1 MLFIFSSSGGV
12 DADGNDWMENHDD
25 CCPAGFTCE
34 YDSQYY
40 SQCKESTSTKKTIT
54 KKRTFNFLKAKA
66 KQAFKGTKGRIH
78 AKDDVTCKTDSDCTD
93 GTDPHCVVE
102 SEFYS
107 ACVDCD
113 PSSFST
119 QCQFMSASFLN
130 ASEKTC
136 SQTCEGRCPGGSDSE
151 CPSDESCIYADGAD
165 ACVDCSSQSA
175 FDEKCQ
181 YMSDDW
187 IISAQD
193 KCGLD
198 CTTRCP
204 THSDSDCADGLICV
218 VQSDGYFD
226 QCIDCTK
233 DSFEEECKF
242 WSDDIRSAAEEACGL
257 TCEM

>member
-1 MLFIFSSSGGV
+1 M
-12 DADGNDWMENHDD
+12 N
-25 CCPAGFTCE
+25 P
-34 YDSQYY
+34 
-40 SQCKESTSTKKTIT
+40 
-54 KKRTFNFLKAKA
+54 
-66 KQAFKGTKGRIH
+66 
-78 AKDDVTCKTDSDCTD
+78 
-93 GTDPHCVVE
+93 
-102 SEFYS
+102 
-107 ACVDCD
+107 
-113 PSSFST
+113 
-119 QCQFMSASFLN
+119 SFL
-130 ASEKTC
+130 EV
-136 SQTCEGRCPGGSDSE
+136 GRCPGGQDSE
-151 CPSDESCIYADGAD
+151 CPSDESCIYADSAD
-165 ACVDCSSQSA
+165 ACVDCSSQSD

-226 QCIDCTK
+226 QCVDCTK

-242 WSDDIRSAAEEACGL
+242 WSDDIRSAAEEACDL